1 VWWSLG
7 ASGVMFVEMGHVR
20 GCPTGGALTSLVGV
34 VDDDESG
41 RAALSSLIRSAGYM
55 CAVFPSAEAF
65 LAAGGFAGPHCMIL
79 DVHMPGLS
87 GLELQARLRQMKS
100 PIPVIF
106 ITAHWNDETRQTALR
121 GGAVAF
127 FHKPFQGEA
136 LLDAIR
142 SALDSAQAA
151 ES

>member
-1 VWWSLG
+1 
-7 ASGVMFVEMGHVR
+7 
-20 GCPTGGALTSLVGV
+20 
-34 VDDDESG
+34 
-41 RAALSSLIRSAGYM
+41 M

-79 DVHMPGLS
+79 DVHMSGLS
-87 GLELQARLRQMKS
+87 GLELQALLCQMKS

-106 ITAHWNDETRQTALR
+106 ITAHWDDKTRQIAR
-121 GGAVAF
+121 RAGAFAF

-142 SALDSAQAA
+142 SALDSLKLADHRRQVLS
-151 ES
+151 ESSNPDDWQPPVVSCLY

>member
-1 VWWSLG
+1 
-7 ASGVMFVEMGHVR
+7 MFGKMGHVR

-79 DVHMPGLS
+79 DVLMPGLS
-87 GLELQARLRQMKS
+87 GLELQALLRQMKS

-106 ITAHWNDETRQTALR
+106 ITAHWDDKTRQIALR
-121 GGAVAF
+121 EGAFAF

>member
-1 VWWSLG
+1 
-7 ASGVMFVEMGHVR
+7 MFEKMGHVR
-20 GCPTGGALTSLVGV
+20 ECPTGRPLTSLVGV

-65 LAAGGFAGPHCMIL
+65 LAAGAFAGPHCIIL

-87 GLELQARLRQMKS
+87 GLELQARLRQMCW

-106 ITAHWNDETRQTALR
+106 ITAYWNDETHQTALR
-121 GGAVAF
+121 EGAFAF
-127 FHKPFQGEA
+127 FHKPFRGEA

>member
-1 VWWSLG
+1 
-7 ASGVMFVEMGHVR
+7 MFGKMGHVR

-41 RAALSSLIRSAGYM
+41 RAALGSLIRSAGYM

-100 PIPVIF
+100 PIRVIF
-106 ITAHWNDETRQTALR
+106 ITAYWNDETRQSALR

-127 FHKPFQGEA
+127 LHKPFQGEA

>member
-1 VWWSLG
+1 
-7 ASGVMFVEMGHVR
+7 MFVDKGHVR

-65 LAAGGFAGPHCMIL
+65 LAAGGFAGPHCMVL

-87 GLELQARLRQMKS
+87 GLELQVRLRQMKCPFLS
-100 PIPVIF
+100 FSLPPIGTTKRVRPHCAEVRSRF
-106 ITAHWNDETRQTALR
+106 STNRSKKGVAGSYPL
-121 GGAVAF
+121 GA
-127 FHKPFQGEA
+127 G
-136 LLDAIR
+136 LG
-142 SALDSAQAA
+142 SSG
-151 ES
+151 

>member
-1 VWWSLG
+1 
-7 ASGVMFVEMGHVR
+7 
-20 GCPTGGALTSLVGV
+20 
-34 VDDDESG
+34 
-41 RAALSSLIRSAGYM
+41 M

-65 LAAGGFAGPHCMIL
+65 LAAEGFAGPHCMIL
-79 DVHMPGLS
+79 DAHMPGLS
-87 GLELQARLRQMKS
+87 GLELQALLRQRYS

-106 ITAHWNDETRQTALR
+106 ITAHWNDETRQSALR

-142 SALDSAQAA
+142 SAVDSAQAA

>member
-1 VWWSLG
+1 
-7 ASGVMFVEMGHVR
+7 MFGKMGHVR
-20 GCPTGGALTSLVGV
+20 GCPTGGGLTSLVGV

-55 CAVFPSAEAF
+55 CAAFPSAEAF
-65 LAAGGFAGPHCMIL
+65 LATGGFAGPRCIIL

-106 ITAHWNDETRQTALR
+106 ITAHGNDETRQTALR

-127 FHKPFQGEA
+127 LHKPFQGEA

>member
-1 VWWSLG
+1 
-7 ASGVMFVEMGHVR
+7 MFKRVGHVR
-20 GCPTGGALTSLVGV
+20 QCPTGGALTSLVGV

-65 LAAGGFAGPHCMIL
+65 LAAGRLTGPHCMIL

-100 PIPVIF
+100 PIRVIF
-106 ITAHWNDETRQTALR
+106 ITAYWDDKTRQIALR
-121 GGAVAF
+121 EGAFAF
-127 FHKPFQGEA
+127 FHKPFQGEE

-142 SALDSAQAA
+142 SALDSAQAG
-151 ES
+151 